1 MASSNP
7 PRPRAG
13 ILEIEPYV
21 AGQSSVPGRNRVIK
35 LSSNETPLG
44 PSPRAIEAFRAA
56 AADLFSY
63 PEGSGA
69 DLRAALARKYGLEAE
84 RIVLGNGS
92 DEILSVLAQAYLSP
106 AGEPE
111 RIVLGNSS
119 GEVLNELARA
129 SLAPGDEAVMT
140 EHSFPI
146 YRIATL
152 AANARP
158 IAVPLTDY
166 RADVDA
172 LLQAVTPRT
181 RVVFVCNPD
190 NPSGTYLS
198 RAELERLHA
207 GLPSNVLLV
216 VDGAYAEYARA
227 ADYSPGD
234 FLARR
239 AENVVMTRTFSKI
252 YGLAAL
258 RIGWAYAPPAIAEV
272 VNRIRLPFNTNRP
285 AQMAALAALTDEA
298 HFKAAYEH
306 NAKWLPWLESEIGK
320 LGVRVVPS
328 QGNFMLL
335 DFSGFGKGVALA
347 ADAALKNE
355 GLILRTLVNYG
366 LPECLRLTVG
376 LEEANRA
383 VVQALEKFLAGRK

>member
-21 AGQSSVPGRNRVIK
+21 AGQSSVPGRNRVVK

-44 PSPRAIEAFRAA
+44 PSPRAIEVFREAA
-56 AADLFSY
+56 GDLYSY
-63 PEGSGA
+63 PEGSGR
-69 DLRAALARKYGLEAE
+69 DLRAALARKYGLDAD
-84 RIVLGNGS
+84 RIMLGNGS
-92 DEILSVLAQAYLSP
+92 DEILAALAQAFLS
-106 AGEPE
+106 
-111 RIVLGNSS
+111 
-119 GEVLNELARA
+119 
-129 SLAPGDEAVMT
+129 PGDEAVMT

-152 AANARP
+152 AANAYP
-158 IAVPLTDY
+158 VAVPLKDY

-190 NPSGTYLS
+190 NPTGAYLPKS
-198 RAELERLHA
+198 ELERLHA
-207 GLPSNVLLV
+207 ALPSDVLLV
-216 VDGAYAEYARA
+216 IDGAYAEYARA
-227 ADYSPGD
+227 GDYSPGD
-234 FLARR
+234 FLVRR

-258 RIGWAYAPPAIAEV
+258 RIGWAYAPAAVAEI

-285 AQMAALAALTDEA
+285 AQMAALAALGDEA
-298 HFKAAYEH
+298 HFKMAYAH
-306 NAKWLPWLESEIGK
+306 NAHWLPWLESEIGK
-320 LGVRVVPS
+320 LGVRPVPS
-328 QGNFMLL
+328 QGNFLLL
-335 DFSGFGKGVALA
+335 DFSPLGSGVALA

-366 LPECLRLTVG
+366 LPACLRLTVG
-376 LEEANRA
+376 LEDANRA
-383 VVQALEKFLAGRK
+383 VVQVLAKFLAGRK

>member
-21 AGQSSVPGRNRVIK
+21 AGQSSVPGKNRVIK

-44 PSPRAIEAFRAA
+44 PSLLAIEAFRAA
-56 AADLFSY
+56 AGDLYSY
-63 PEGSGA
+63 PEGSGG
-69 DLRAALARKYGLEAE
+69 DLRAALARKYGLEAD

-92 DEILSVLAQAYLSP
+92 DEILTQLAQAYLSP
-106 AGEPE
+106 
-111 RIVLGNSS
+111 
-119 GEVLNELARA
+119 
-129 SLAPGDEAVMT
+129 GDESIAT

-152 AANARP
+152 AANARSVLVANKDNR
-158 IAVPLTDY
+158 IDIDGLIG
-166 RADVDA
+166 A
-172 LLQAVTPRT
+172 LTPRT
-181 RVVFVCNPD
+181 RIVFVCSPD
-190 NPSGTYLS
+190 NPNGTYVPKS
-198 RAELERLHA
+198 ELERLHA
-207 GLPSNVLLV
+207 ALPSDVLLV

-227 ADYSPGD
+227 SDYSPGE
-234 FLARR
+234 FLVRR

-252 YGLAAL
+252 YGLAAI
-258 RIGWAYAPPAIAEV
+258 RIGWAYMPPAIAQAI
-272 VNRIRLPFNTNRP
+272 NRIRLPFNTNRP
-285 AQMAALAALTDEA
+285 AQMAALAALGDEA
-298 HFKAAYEH
+298 HFKTAYEH
-306 NAKWLPWLESEIGK
+306 NAKWLPWLDSEIGK

-328 QGNFMLL
+328 QGNFLLL
-335 DFSGFGKGVALA
+335 DFAPLGEGVALE

-366 LPECLRLTVG
+366 LPNCLRLTVG

-383 VVQALEKFLAGRK
+383 VVQALAKFLAGRKTK

>member
-21 AGQSSVPGRNRVIK
+21 AGESSVPGRNRVIK

-44 PSPRAIEAFRAA
+44 PSPRAIEAFRGT
-56 AADLFSY
+56 ADDLYSY
-63 PEGSGA
+63 PEGSGR
-69 DLRAALARKYGLEAE
+69 DLRAALARKYSLEAD
-84 RIVLGNGS
+84 RIILGNGS
-92 DEILSVLAQAYLSP
+92 DEILAQMAQAYLS
-106 AGEPE
+106 A
-111 RIVLGNSS
+111 
-119 GEVLNELARA
+119 
-129 SLAPGDEAVMT
+129 GDEALLT

-158 IAVPLTDY
+158 VAAPLADY
-166 RADVDA
+166 RADVDT
-172 LLQAVTPRT
+172 LLKAVTPRT
-181 RVVFVCNPD
+181 RIVFVCNPD
-190 NPSGTYLS
+190 NPTGTYLPK
-198 RAELERLHA
+198 AELERLHA
-207 GLPSNVLLV
+207 ALPSDVLLV
-216 VDGAYAEYARA
+216 IDGAYAEYARA
-227 ADYSPGD
+227 GDYAPGD
-234 FLARR
+234 FLVRR

-258 RIGWAYAPPAIAEV
+258 RIGWAYAPPAIAEA
-272 VNRIRLPFNTNRP
+272 VNRIRSPFNANRP
-285 AQMAALAALTDEA
+285 AQVAALAALGDEA
-298 HFKAAYEH
+298 YFKAAYDH
-306 NAKWLPWLESEIGK
+306 NAKWLPWLESEIAG
-320 LGVRVVPS
+320 LGVRAVPS
-328 QGNFMLL
+328 QGNFLL
-335 DFSGFGKGVALA
+335 IDFSALGKGTALG

-383 VVQALEKFLAGRK
+383 VVQVLEKFLADRK

>member
-1 MASSNP
+1 MASTTS

-21 AGQSSVPGRNRVIK
+21 AGQSSVPGRNRIIK

-44 PSPRAIEAFRAA
+44 PSPLAIEAFRAA
-56 AADLFSY
+56 GADLYSY
-63 PEGSGA
+63 PEGSGR

-92 DEILSVLAQAYLSP
+92 DEILTQLAQAYLSP
-106 AGEPE
+106 
-111 RIVLGNSS
+111 
-119 GEVLNELARA
+119 
-129 SLAPGDEAVMT
+129 GDEAVAT

-152 AANARP
+152 SANARSVLVP
-158 IAVPLTDY
+158 NRDNRTDIDGLIA
-166 RADVDA
+166 A
-172 LLQAVTPRT
+172 LTPRT
-181 RVVFVCNPD
+181 RIVFVCTPD
-190 NPSGTYLS
+190 NPNGTYIPKT
-198 RAELERLHA
+198 ELERLHA
-207 GLPSNVLLV
+207 DLPADVLLV
-216 VDGAYAEYARA
+216 IDGAYAEYARA
-227 ADYSPGD
+227 GDYSAGES
-234 FLARR
+234 LVRR

-258 RIGWAYAPPAIAEV
+258 RIGWAYAPLAIAEII
-272 VNRIRLPFNTNRP
+272 NRIRLPFNTNRP
-285 AQMAALAALTDEA
+285 SQMAALAALGDEA
-298 HFKAAYEH
+298 HFKTAYAH
-306 NAKWLPWLESEIGK
+306 NAKWLPWLKSEIDK

-328 QGNFMLL
+328 EANFLLL
-335 DFSGFGKGVALA
+335 DFAALGDGVALA
-347 ADAALKNE
+347 ADGALKNE

-383 VVQALEKFLAGRK
+383 VVQALAKFLAGRTKK